1 MSIFDF
7 TDGDF
12 LMDMG
17 SGITMDTEGH
27 LMQSMGSG
35 MAMDLETGDLHLID
49 SSFSSWSNSED
60 NDNWYL

>member
-1 MSIFDF
+1 MNIFDF

-17 SGITMDTEGH
+17 SGMAMDTEGH

-35 MAMDLETGDLHLID
+35 MAMDLETGDLHLTD

-60 NDNWYL
+60 NDNW

>member
-17 SGITMDTEGH
+17 SGMAMDTEGH

-35 MAMDLETGDLHLID
+35 MAMDLETGDLHLTD
-49 SSFSSWSNSED
+49 SSFSSWSNSDD
-60 NDNWYL
+60 NDNW